1 MPKSMTSDVIW
12 IQVRLKTNSYQVEK
26 LEEGMW
32 FINSLYPGTDREF
45 VELWEL
51 AEDVPDEDFDDF
63 IARNG
68 YPVEVL
74 FTMEMQNPD
83 EPDDIVV
90 FAENIGW
97 YFDVETEEMQ
107 IASLQM
113 MNIIINDYD
122 GNVFLLIDE
131 FLYDDGDEVVPE
143 MENNLVIFTFP
154 FEEEVEEIED

>member
-1 MPKSMTSDVIW
+1 
-12 IQVRLKTNSYQVEK
+12 VEK

-83 EPDDIVV
+83 EPYDIVV

>member
-1 MPKSMTSDVIW
+1 MTSDVIW
-12 IQVRLKTNSYQVEK
+12 IQVKLKTNSYQVEK

>member
-1 MPKSMTSDVIW
+1 MTSDVIW

>member
-12 IQVRLKTNSYQVEK
+12 IQVKLKTNSYQVEK

-90 FAENIGW
+90 L
-97 YFDVETEEMQ
+97 
-107 IASLQM
+107 SL
-113 MNIIINDYD
+113 IHI
-122 GNVFLLIDE
+122 
-131 FLYDDGDEVVPE
+131 
-143 MENNLVIFTFP
+143 
-154 FEEEVEEIED
+154 

>member
-1 MPKSMTSDVIW
+1 MTSDVIW
-12 IQVRLKTNSYQVEK
+12 IQVKLKTNSYQVEK

-113 MNIIINDYD
+113 MNTIINDYD